1 MSILTSNIRE
11 MDENSLEEL
20 RKAINNSTNINSK
33 MIPYDTNNKI
43 LEDIDEIPKEYITNL
58 ETEINKEQDARLNL
72 EKEIRKLRGALKY
85 LCNTKK

>member
-1 MSILTSNIRE
+1 

-20 RKAINNSTNINSK
+20 RKVMNNSTNINSK
-33 MIPYDTNNKI
+33 IIPYSSYDTNNKI
-43 LEDIDEIPKEYITNL
+43 SEDIDEIPKEYISNL

-72 EKEIRKLRGALKY
+72 EKEIKKLRGALKY